1 MASTPRTYRFA
12 FQHVIRAASPMSRG
26 PVAAL
31 LLVGA
36 IACISSDA
44 TGPTVQVTVVEFV
57 YQASTS
63 IDISYA
69 RAEGIYCRTIRFFEP
84 DSCHRS

>member
-1 MASTPRTYRFA
+1 
-12 FQHVIRAASPMSRG
+12 MSRG

-36 IACISSDA
+36 IACISSDPS
-44 TGPTVQVTVVEFV
+44 GPTVQVTVVEFV

-63 IDISYA
+63 IDPA
-69 RAEGIYCRTIRFFEP
+69 VAAA
-84 DSCHRS
+84 HAA